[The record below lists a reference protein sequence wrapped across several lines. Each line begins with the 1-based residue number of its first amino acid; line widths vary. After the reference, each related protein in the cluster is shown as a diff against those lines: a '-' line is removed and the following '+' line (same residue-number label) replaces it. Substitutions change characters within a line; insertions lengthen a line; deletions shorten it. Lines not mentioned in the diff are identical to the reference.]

1 MTISIRYRRR
11 LITVDQ
17 EPEGFCFQ
25 YDDGRLI
32 TAGVE
37 PHPTRQ
43 AALLAAIRQI
53 EEEDAAEEGEK

>member
-1 MTISIRYRRR
+1 
-11 LITVDQ
+11 
-17 EPEGFCFQ
+17 
-25 YDDGRLI
+25 
-32 TAGVE
+32 VE